1 MSNEE
6 LAIRVK
12 NGDAD
17 AKLLL
22 WNAVERFIVVMAT
35 KHIIAHEYAAAEP
48 DDLIQS
54 GYIAM
59 HKAAAAF
66 DPERGTA
73 FLTVLGY
80 YLKTAFAEATGTR
93 STKRDALLFS
103 DSLNCPAFQ
112 GQEDS
117 GELLEYIEDDAAENP
132 FCDIEQQDFV
142 KYTRSVISAALETLE
157 PVQQALLIDRYLNN
171 KSWKHCANAYG
182 FETRSSAS
190 DAAERAAYRLKNG
203 RYRKQLRECL
213 DGYNEYNSY
222 KQAARSSGAGAFYCY
237 GVSSIEAVALL
248 KNGGFENE

>member
-35 KHIIAHEYAAAEP
+35 KHIIAHEYAAVEP

-54 GYIAM
+54 GCVAM
-59 HKAAAAF
+59 LEAAAAF

-73 FLTVLGY
+73 FLTIFGY
-80 YLKTAFAEATGTR
+80 YLKKAFAEVSGTR
-93 STKRDALLFS
+93 STKRDAILYA
-103 DSLNCPAFQ
+103 DSLNCPAYQ

-117 GELLEYIEDDAAENP
+117 GELSEYIEDDAAAIP
-132 FCDIEQQDFV
+132 FEDIVQRDFV
-142 KYTRSVISAALETLE
+142 KYTRSVISAALDTLE
-157 PVQQALLIDRYLNN
+157 PVHQALLIDRYLNN
-171 KSWKHCANAYG
+171 KSWKHCAAAYG

-190 DAAERAAYRLKNG
+190 EAAERATQKLQRG

-213 DGYNEYNSY
+213 DGYNEYNGY
-222 KQAARSSGAGAFYCY
+222 KQAARSSGAGAFYRY

-248 KNGGFENE
+248 KDGGFENE

>member
-17 AKLLL
+17 ARLLL
-22 WNAVERFIVVMAT
+22 WNAVERFIDVMVT
-35 KHIIAHEYAAAEP
+35 KYLVAHENAAEP
-48 DDLIQS
+48 ADLIQS

-59 HKAAAAF
+59 CKAAAAF
-66 DPERGTA
+66 DPERGTV

-80 YLKTAFAEATGTR
+80 YLKQAFAEETGTR
-93 STKRDALLFS
+93 STKRDALLYA
-103 DSLNCPAFQ
+103 DSLNCPAYQ

-117 GELLEYIEDDAAENP
+117 GELLEYIEDDTAANP
-132 FCDIEQQDFV
+132 FDSIEHRDFV

-171 KSWKHCANAYG
+171 KSWKHCAAAYG
-182 FETRSSAS
+182 YETRSSANE
-190 DAAERAAYRLKNG
+190 AAERAAQKLQRG
-203 RYRKQLRECL
+203 RYSKQLRECL
-213 DGYNEYNSY
+213 DGYNEYNNY
-222 KQAARSSGAGAFYCY
+222 KQAARSGGAGAFYRY

-248 KNGGFENE
+248 KDGGFENE